1 MATIHQLKLLVN
13 LAYADGEITE
23 KERNY
28 ILNIGQANHF
38 LVAEILPLFTRE
50 HKVNAP
56 LDLSEK
62 EKFDYLLSMIQ
73 LMKIDEKIYKK
84 EIQYCAK
91 VASSMG
97 YRTDLVLALLLDVK
111 NVTMKS
117 GEMEELRKVVATYLR
132 ES

>member
-28 ILNIGQANHF
+28 IVNIGQAHHF
-38 LVAEILPLFTRE
+38 LVAEILPLFSRE

-56 LDLSEK
+56 LDLTEQ
-62 EKFDYLLSMIQ
+62 EKFDYLFSMIQ

-97 YRTDLVLALLLDVK
+97 YRADLVLELLLNVK
-111 NVTMKS
+111 NVSIES
-117 GEMEELRKVVATYLR
+117 GEMDELRKLVATYLR
-132 ES
+132 RS